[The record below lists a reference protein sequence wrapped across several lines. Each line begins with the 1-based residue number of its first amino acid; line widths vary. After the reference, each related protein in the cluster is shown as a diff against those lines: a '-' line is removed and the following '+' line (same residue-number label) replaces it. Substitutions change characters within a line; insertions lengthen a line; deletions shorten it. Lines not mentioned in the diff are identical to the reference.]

1 MTTAPARRLGVV
13 SQYALLAGPLLSML
27 DSSIVN
33 VAIAPIAAQLH
44 SGLATVQR
52 VSSGYLLSLG
62 TGLALT
68 STLARRF
75 GTLRVYSIGVI
86 AFTLTSLLCALAPTI
101 EMLIAAR
108 VLQGLS
114 GATLVPLAMGM
125 LMGSSGMS
133 RRISPLAGMLLFLGP
148 ALGPSLG
155 GLLIGAF
162 GWRSIFLIN
171 VPIGILAV
179 LAMRVVPKELAPPA
193 SPDERFDV
201 LGTLLLAPGLFGVL
215 FGLDRGAS
223 AGWSGADVWLPVILG
238 AALLAAYGLH
248 LRRTDHPALD
258 LRILKDRD
266 AALSFALCAAASVA
280 ARSIV
285 FLLPV
290 FLQAVQGHSAVAT
303 GLALLPQGIL
313 TGLGTVLGQR
323 AAERF
328 GVRMVVLSGFVVLV
342 VASLGLLAV
351 NATTPLWVTS
361 LVLAARSAAIGLVV
375 TPLLTLVNL
384 RLPQNEQADAN
395 TAFNV
400 VQRIAGSLGIGLI
413 ANLFTTQ
420 SLAVGPVPALHQVAV
435 IVAALAGAAAVASLF
450 LPSLHGP
457 AGTAAKAA

>member
-1 MTTAPARRLGVV
+1 MTTAPVRRLGVV
-13 SQYALLAGPLLSML
+13 TQYALLAGPLLSML

-33 VAIAPIAAQLH
+33 VAIAPISVQLH
-44 SGLATVQR
+44 AGLATVQW
-52 VSSGYLLSLG
+52 VSSGYLLALG

-75 GTLRVYSIGVI
+75 GTLRVYSTGVI
-86 AFTLTSLLCALAPTI
+86 AFTLASLLCAMAPTS
-101 EMLIAAR
+101 ETLIAAR

-125 LMGSSGMS
+125 LMGSSGSS

-171 VPIGILAV
+171 VPVGILAAF
-179 LAMRVVPKELAPPA
+179 AMRSIPKELAPA
-193 SPDERFDV
+193 ANPDARFDV

-223 AGWSGADVWLPVILG
+223 VGWSRADVWIPVILG

-266 AALSFALCAAASVA
+266 AALSFVLCAAASVA
-280 ARSIV
+280 AWSIV

-290 FLQAVQGHSAVAT
+290 FLQAVQGHTAVAT

-323 AAERF
+323 ASDRL
-328 GVRMVVLSGFVVLV
+328 GVRLVVLGGFVVLV

-351 NATTPLWVTS
+351 DATTPLWITA

-375 TPLLTLVNL
+375 TPLLTLINL
-384 RLPQNEQADAN
+384 RLSQEEQADAN

-413 ANLFTTQ
+413 ANLFTTR
-420 SLAVGPVPALHQVAV
+420 SLSVGPISALHEVAV
-435 IVAALAGAAAVASLF
+435 IVAMLAGAAAIVSLF
-450 LPSLHGP
+450 LPRRPLGRLGDAP
-457 AGTAAKAA
+457 